1 MSKKKEV
8 RVNKK
13 DINRVL
19 VTETTPYE
27 IPIIVSNDGFYN
39 NVIKYQT
46 ANDTAKVLIQRII
59 LGERKKGK
67 HTIPY
72 IFKINKN
79 ETEFRRLAFPHPI
92 SQIEMRDFYLHFNQM
107 MINFCSQSDF
117 SIRKPVKVA
126 STYYYKNLLEDKNLY
141 KRGPVDTYQNELL
154 TRHASS
160 YFGYHGYDRLYKF
173 FMSNEFIDLE
183 RKYNVLY
190 TLDVSKC
197 FDSIYTHSISWATK
211 TKNFTK
217 GMLANKPLCFGDA
230 FDKLMQR
237 SNFNETH
244 GVIIGPEISRIF
256 AEVILQKIDL
266 NVQHK
271 LNRMDPPIRKNVDY
285 DIRRYVDDVFIFSR
299 TEFDAELIYKVYSDK
314 LNEYNMH
321 VNLGKVTKNTRPF
334 ITAKTQ
340 VIHHVN
346 KRMNSFI
353 DSFIEY
359 NDEMKLTTKNIY
371 NNRRLANKFIDE
383 VKIICAEKNVGY
395 SEVASYIVSA
405 IFERIKRLVSSVNQ
419 TEDKDVYNAMYVL
432 LHISLFFFRVAPSV
446 SSSYKLASILIVTLR
461 YFKAKVPSYSEL
473 IESYVYF
480 EIEDFLKDTNNSK
493 APIDNLISLE
503 AYNIMYVIGELDQ
516 DRYLPKKLIENVF
529 REVDSYFDIV
539 SCLYIIKNKKNYDA
553 LKNKIIAAINSKL
566 MSSEDILD
574 YSEKAMLF
582 MDVMSCPYIDS
593 KWKKV
598 WLKSTLR
605 ELQEAA
611 PSNKEIDNFI
621 SYSVEN
627 PWFVDWSNVDLLNF
641 LEKKQLKKAY

>member
-13 DINRVL
+13 DLNRVL

-27 IPIIVSNDGFYN
+27 TPIIVSNDGFYN
-39 NVIKYQT
+39 NVTKYQT
-46 ANDTAKVLIQRII
+46 AADVAKVLIKRII
-59 LGERKKGK
+59 LGEKKKGGY
-67 HTIPY
+67 TIPY
-72 IFKINKN
+72 VYKINKN

-92 SQIEMRDFYLHFNQM
+92 SQIEMRDFYQHFNQM

-126 STYYYKNLLEDKNLY
+126 STYYYKNLLEDKHLY
-141 KRGPVDTYQNELL
+141 KRGPVDTNKDELL

-160 YFGYHGYDRLYKF
+160 YFGYNGYDRLYKF

-183 RKYNVLY
+183 RKYNTLY

-211 TKNFTK
+211 SKTFTK
-217 GMLANKPLCFGDA
+217 GMLANKSLNFGDA

-256 AEVILQKIDL
+256 AEVIFQKIDL
-266 NVQHK
+266 NVQYK
-271 LNRMDPPIRKNVDY
+271 LKNMDSPIYKGVDY
-285 DIRRYVDDVFIFSR
+285 DVRRYVDDVFIFTR
-299 TEFDAELIYKVYSDK
+299 VEDDAELIYKVYTDK
-314 LNEYNMH
+314 LNEFNMH

-334 ITAKTQ
+334 ITSKTQ

-346 KRMNSFI
+346 KSMNAFI
-353 DSFIEY
+353 DSFLEY
-359 NDEMKLTTKNIY
+359 DDEMKLITKSIY
-371 NNRRLANKFIDE
+371 NNKKLANKFIDD
-383 VKIICAEKNVGY
+383 VKIICTEKNMGY
-395 SEVASYIVSA
+395 GEVAAYIISA
-405 IFERIKRLVSSVNQ
+405 IFERIKRLTSSVKQ
-419 TEDKDVYNAMYVL
+419 SEDKDIYNAMYVL
-432 LHISLFFFRVAPSV
+432 IYTSLFFFRVAPSV

-461 YFKAKVPSYSEL
+461 YFKIKIPLYSEL
-473 IESYVYF
+473 MASYIYY
-480 EIEDFLKDTNNSK
+480 EIEDFLKSVNNDK
-493 APIDNLISLE
+493 NAIDNLISLE
-503 AYNIMYVIGELDQ
+503 AYNIMYVIGELDK
-516 DRYLPKKLIENVF
+516 DRLLSEQLVKNIF
-529 REVDSYFDIV
+529 RKVDSYFDIV
-539 SCLYIIKNKKNYDA
+539 SCLYIIKNNRVYDTLKKKVIEVID
-553 LKNKIIAAINSKL
+553 SKL
-566 MSSEDILD
+566 MSNDDILN

-582 MDVMSCPYIDS
+582 MDIMSCPYIDL

-598 WLKSTLR
+598 WLKSILKG
-605 ELQEAA
+605 LQEAT
-611 PSNKEIDNFI
+611 PTNKAIEDYIN
-621 SYSVEN
+621 YSLTN

>member
-13 DINRVL
+13 DFNRVL

-27 IPIIVSNDGFYN
+27 TPIIVSNDGFYN
-39 NVIKYQT
+39 NIVKYQT
-46 ANDTAKVLIQRII
+46 ANDMARLLIQRII
-59 LGERKKGK
+59 LGEKKKGGY
-67 HTIPY
+67 TIPY
-72 IFKINKN
+72 IYKINKN

-107 MINFCSQSDF
+107 MINFCSQSDV

-126 STYYYKNLLEDKNLY
+126 STYYYKNLLEDRNLY
-141 KRGPVDTYQNELL
+141 KRGPVDTDKDELL

-160 YFGYHGYDRLYKF
+160 YFGYKGYDRLYKF

-183 RKYNVLY
+183 RKYSTLY

-211 TKNFTK
+211 TKTFTK
-217 GMLANKPLCFGDA
+217 GMLANKSLNFGDA

-256 AEVILQKIDL
+256 AEVIFQKIDL
-266 NVQHK
+266 NVQYK
-271 LNRMDPPIRKNVDY
+271 LKNMGSPIFKGVDY
-285 DIRRYVDDVFIFSR
+285 DVRRYVDDVFIFAR
-299 TEFDAELIYKVYSDK
+299 GEADAELIYKVYTDK
-314 LNEYNMH
+314 LNEFNMH

-334 ITAKTQ
+334 ITSKTQ

-346 KRMNSFI
+346 QSMNA
-353 DSFIEY
+353 FIESFLEY
-359 NDEMKLTTKNIY
+359 DDEMNLIAKSIY
-371 NNRRLANKFIDE
+371 NNKKLANKFIDD

-395 SEVASYIVSA
+395 GEVAAYIISA
-405 IFERIKRLVSSVNQ
+405 IFERIKRLTSSIKKS
-419 TEDKDVYNAMYVL
+419 EDKDIYNAMYVL
-432 LHISLFFFRVAPSV
+432 LYISLFFFRVAPSV

-461 YFKAKVPSYSEL
+461 YFKIKVPSYSEL
-473 IESYVYF
+473 VASYIYY
-480 EIEDFLKDTNNSK
+480 EIDDFLKDVNNGK
-493 APIDNLISLE
+493 NAIDNLISLE
-503 AYNIMYVIGELDQ
+503 VYNIMYVVGELDK
-516 DRYLPKKLIENVF
+516 DRFLSEQLVKNIF

-539 SCLYIIKNKKNYDA
+539 SCLYIIKNNRVYDT
-553 LKNKIIAAINSKL
+553 LKEKVIEVINSKL
-566 MSSEDILD
+566 MSNNNILD

-582 MDVMSCPYIDS
+582 MDVMSCPYIDL

-598 WLKSTLR
+598 WLKSILKG
-605 ELQEAA
+605 LQEAT
-611 PSNKEIDNFI
+611 PTNKDIDDYIN
-621 SYSVEN
+621 YSLTN

>member
-27 IPIIVSNDGFYN
+27 TPIIVSNDGFYN
-39 NVIKYQT
+39 NVIKFQT

-141 KRGPVDTYQNELL
+141 KRGPVDTYKNELL

-183 RKYNVLY
+183 RKYNALY

-211 TKNFTK
+211 TKSFTK
-217 GMLANKPLCFGDA
+217 GMLANKPLSFGDA

-299 TEFDAELIYKVYSDK
+299 TEYDAELIYKVYSDK

-321 VNLGKVTKNTRPF
+321 VNLGKVKKSTRPF

-353 DSFIEY
+353 DFFLEY
-359 NDEMKLTTKNIY
+359 DDEMKLTTKNIY

-516 DRYLPKKLIENVF
+516 DRYLPKELIENVF

-539 SCLYIIKNKKNYDA
+539 SCLYIIKNKQNYDA

-621 SYSVEN
+621 SYSVAN